1 MYGPSSVPDS
11 FYRRCGHTVSSQAH
25 RTTCIQKEMQQLF
38 RMFTYWRVNNVS
50 CHVCMLPT
58 GPLLWDFTSC
68 RESTQSHWGPADLW
82 EHFCSFY
89 LWRAGFWSFSPH
101 LKSTRE
107 NKPFHNYLIIWQ
119 LKWKKRTVGR
129 TLSSDLVFY
138 ACYFLCRWHRVLFLT
153 LTTSSSAGFPSPGPP
168 AEVQSKLSSAPPH
181 HN

>member
-1 MYGPSSVPDS
+1 MVQAA
-11 FYRRCGHTVSSQAH
+11 FQTVFTEGVATQCRH
-25 RTTCIQKEMQQLF
+25 RLIEQPVFIKEMQQLF
-38 RMFTYWRVNNVS
+38 RMFTYLRVNNVS

-82 EHFCSFY
+82 EHFCRFY
-89 LWRAGFWSFSPH
+89 LWQAGFWSFSPH
-101 LKSTRE
+101 LESTRE
-107 NKPFHNYLIIWQ
+107 NKPFHNFLIIWQ
-119 LKWKKRTVGR
+119 LKYRTVGR
-129 TLSSDLVFY
+129 ALSSDLVFY
-138 ACYFLCRWHRVLFLT
+138 ACYFLCRWHRVPFLT